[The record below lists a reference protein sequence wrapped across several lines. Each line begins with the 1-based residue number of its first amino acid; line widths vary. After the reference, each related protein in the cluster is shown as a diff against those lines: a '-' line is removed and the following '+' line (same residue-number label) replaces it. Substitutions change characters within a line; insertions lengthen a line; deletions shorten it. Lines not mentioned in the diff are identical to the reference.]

1 VERGRPRPRNVSLST
16 QEATSCRPPRYVSEE
31 LHFLFAAGRLVG
43 VSRLQKKT
51 AIITGAGT
59 GIGRA
64 IALAYA
70 REGAQIA
77 LVGRRSELLHDVAK
91 QTGGSP
97 LVLSAD
103 VSKQGDIDR
112 MLSDVKDRFG
122 GLNVLANNAGVLHI
136 GTAEQITEEQWD
148 QTFNVNV
155 RGLWLLSRAVLPFLR
170 AAGGGSIV
178 NVASVLG
185 INGARNRAS
194 YAPSKG
200 AVILLTKCMAIDHG
214 AENIR
219 VNAICPSFVET
230 DLTADVLRKA
240 PDPAAV
246 RRERVSVHPIGR
258 LGQPD
263 DIAGMAVY
271 LASDE
276 SSWVTG
282 AALAVDGGYLAV

>member
-1 VERGRPRPRNVSLST
+1 MRVLWEGRASRPSGRARTPASAL
-16 QEATSCRPPRYVSEE
+16 PPDT
-31 LHFLFAAGRLVG
+31 LVG
-43 VSRLQKKT
+43 VSRLKNKI
-51 AIITGAGT
+51 ALITGAGT

-70 REGAQIA
+70 REGAQLI
-77 LVGRRSELLHDVAK
+77 LVGRRKKLLESVAK
-91 QTGGSP
+91 EAGGAP
-97 LVLSAD
+97 LVVSGD
-103 VSKQGDIDR
+103 VCVQRDIDR
-112 MLSDVKDRFG
+112 VLSEATSHFG
-122 GLNVLANNAGVLHI
+122 GIHVLVNNAGILHI
-136 GTAEQITEEQWD
+136 GTAEQITAAQWD
-148 QTFNVNV
+148 ETFNVNV
-155 RGLWLLSRAVLPFLR
+155 RGVWLLSRSVLPYMR
-170 AAGGGSIV
+170 KAGGGSIV

-230 DLTADVLRKA
+230 DLTAEVIRKA

-246 RRERVSVHPIGR
+246 RRERIAVHPIGR
-258 LGQPD
+258 LGQPE
-263 DIAGMAVY
+263 DIAGLAVY

-276 SSWVTG
+276 SAWMTG
-282 AALAVDGGYLAV
+282 AALPVDGGYLAV